1 MDMVA
6 SRMQPVFAGLLDMAL
21 AATVGVAALRAVVS
35 SSATSVRL
43 ASIAR
48 WASVLLGI
56 GLAAYLCAG
65 TVAMTETRIIDL
77 PAALWLVLTQ
87 SHFGAMIW
95 VAFAAWIMLMVATVS
110 SAWQM
115 RNSLF
120 VVGLIGFALA
130 RAATGHAA
138 DQGFVSFSVLIHT
151 AHVLAATAWAGSV
164 GVCVLLTSDWSN
176 WPVQQRSA
184 LAHRLSEVT
193 TLALLVVVSSGFFNV
208 ERLLGN
214 ASNPWGSAYSW
225 ILLAKLCAVAIA
237 TGLGV
242 RNRWY
247 WLARLDR
254 DQVDGAKGFR
264 LVLLIEAV
272 ILLVVLALAAKLGAT
287 MPA

>member
-1 MDMVA
+1 
-6 SRMQPVFAGLLDMAL
+6 PLFAGLLDMAL
-21 AATVGVAALRAVVS
+21 AAAVGVAALRAAVS
-35 SSATSVRL
+35 SAATSVRL

-48 WASVLLGI
+48 RACVLLGI

-77 PAALWLVLTQ
+77 PAALWRVLTQ

-95 VAFAAWIMLMVATVS
+95 VAFAAWTMLMVATVS
-110 SAWQM
+110 STWQR
-115 RNSLF
+115 RNGLF
-120 VVGLIGFALA
+120 AVGLIGFALA

-151 AHVLAATAWAGSV
+151 AHVLATTAWAGSV
-164 GVCVLLTSDWSN
+164 GVCVLLTSDWCN
-176 WPVQQRSA
+176 WPLQQRTS

-193 TLALLVVVSSGFFNV
+193 TLALLVVVSSGLFNV
-208 ERLLGN
+208 ARLLER

-247 WLARLDR
+247 WLAQLDR
-254 DQVDGAKGFR
+254 DQVGGAKGFR
-264 LVLLIEAV
+264 LVLLCEALT
-272 ILLVVLALAAKLGAT
+272 LLVVLALAAKLGTT